1 MIKTFLSRAT
11 VGVVACFSLFMT
23 SCIQEEYKISEE
35 TLDLEVTVFQEGVA
49 LPIGSTDK
57 ITIGKVLELYGT
69 DEIKEMLPVGEDGA
83 FAFNMADNFDF
94 SEELKD
100 LSANFSIAA
109 IADAM
114 DMPFDLSS
122 VNVSDVKVEAM
133 EVGYEQK
140 LSDVIEPVEFTIDPI
155 TMEPISETADI
166 SEYIPDDEELQ
177 IEIPDYEYSGVV
189 ATVNDI
195 TIAENK
201 LALLEQYAP
210 NLGYPDFTRY
220 TDYEVDKVIELL
232 NHPIIG
238 VDLGFEIYDSFT
250 MEEPLTMSVEV
261 TLPDMIKSVEEIHLN
276 EGAKIRISL
285 DLSDNLFFTSGNVVP
300 HVDLDVHE
308 IFCLPGNADDNHIV
322 ADFYLNKD
330 NGYAATNEF
339 VIEALNIDYENDIKP
354 TASGALKIS
363 KDLSLSP
370 TFQLNFDQLMT
381 SVGFLNDH
389 NGGPVDLTV
398 KVEFVD
404 FFIDDVAVTVDPIE
418 VSFNQTFPLEIK
430 QDLPD
435 MVTGIEEVTF
445 VNNADV
451 LSGLKLTLDVNNV
464 DRIPGLDLGFET
476 LELEFP
482 QGIVVEGADAENRLN
497 VEIGSLSDGKTIK
510 TVVVNGITLDPTTQ
524 PEGAIEFK
532 GDVKINAVGRVG
544 VKEGDAI
551 HTKNLPREA
560 KDDIAIKVD
569 AVATFE
575 LDNFRV
581 GFEGYEYV
589 IEDTETGNKYIEKT
603 IEFEVTKEVAEL
615 GEVKIVPET
624 PDGNVPVID
633 INIELPATKLNIGPV
648 GEGLV
653 IDFPDMIKFGD
664 INMEPVVEYSYDAV
678 NNVLTFVNELPSTIQ
693 IPIESLMASAKE
705 TVKDGEVA
713 YVVGDTF
720 KIYGT
725 IGVAEGIVVKED
737 IDALTSEDAVVSF
750 MANVPEMVPSTVS
763 IKTYQA
769 SIDKQSFE
777 IGKELNLSDLPEM
790 LVAVDKIE
798 LDNVYLVLD
807 VKANGIDKLIKEADV
822 DVALNISLPEQI
834 MIEKN
839 ENVNI
844 DEHNNLTVNASLVG
858 ENIEIAP
865 LHVIGLDLAGVD
877 LSDENALKDL
887 KIELEG
893 NITVSNATIDMEQFE
908 NTKLSVD
915 VNYSLSTVEEIPAEE
930 STIKIGKV
938 SGYID
943 YTHSIS
949 EEIALDALIEVI
961 ESDNLKATLDLNRF
975 SLALELTTNLSA
987 SLQADINI
995 IPFKNGEPIEGKE
1008 LHEPI
1013 YISMP
1018 ESNGEAALIRY
1029 WISNYKK
1036 GQDPYM
1042 PEGYEHISMPI
1053 LSLIS
1058 LNPEKL
1064 QLELTAGTDPD
1075 ALCSIAPSEEG
1086 YVLSA
1091 AYAFNLPLEF
1101 GENLKLEFS
1110 QTIEDL
1116 PEMLGT
1122 VLQYTSFGLIGEI
1135 ESSLPLELDM
1145 TFRFLDAEGNEI
1157 ELLEE
1162 AGHQTIKPGTITG
1175 EAVKSDLSFI
1185 VGIKQGVDVSG
1196 IDKLELVFKAK
1207 SLPAAPIKED
1217 TYIKINNLQALIP
1230 QGVTVDL
1237 SELGQ
1242 LTGELE

>member
-11 VGVVACFSLFMT
+11 VGIVACFSLFMT

-35 TLDLEVTVFQEGVA
+35 TLNLEVTVFQEGVA
-49 LPIGSTDK
+49 LPIGSTDA
-57 ITIGKVLELYGT
+57 ISIGKVLELYGT
-69 DEIKEMLPVGEDGA
+69 DEIKDMLPIGENGA
-83 FAFNMADNFDF
+83 FAFSMTDNFDF

-140 LSDVIEPVEFTIDPI
+140 LSEVIEPVEFKIDPI
-155 TMEPISETADI
+155 TMEEPFSETADI
-166 SEYIPDDEELQ
+166 SSYIPSDEELQ
-177 IEIPDYEYSGVV
+177 IEIEGYEYSGVLT
-189 ATVNDI
+189 TVKDVN
-195 TIAENK
+195 IAEYQLNMMST
-201 LALLEQYAP
+201 YGP
-210 NLGYPDFTRY
+210 NLVPGFTL
-220 TDYEVDKVIELL
+220 DKEFPINQVLMVL
-232 NHPIIG
+232 NYVGIDTG
-238 VDLGFEIYDSFT
+238 FDLGETFELENTIEMPIEF
-250 MEEPLTMSVEV
+250 
-261 TLPDMIKSVEEIHLN
+261 TLPNMIKSVEEIHLN
-276 EGAKIRISL
+276 DNAKIRMTL
-285 DLSDNLFFTSGNVVP
+285 DLNDDLFFTSGDLIP
-300 HVDLDVHE
+300 HVDLPVQDLF
-308 IFCLPGNADDNHIV
+308 ILPDGMNDNHII
-322 ADFYLNKD
+322 ADFHLNVD
-330 NGYAATNEF
+330 NGYKSTIDFPIAG
-339 VIEALNIDYENDIKP
+339 LNIDYD
-354 TASGALKIS
+354 TDFVSGDEDGCLTFSKKIS
-363 KDLSLSP
+363 LDPVFKLSE
-370 TFQLNFDQLMT
+370 TLMT
-381 SVGFLNDH
+381 SVNKINGTKQTDISLNV
-389 NGGPVDLTV
+389 NI
-398 KVEFVD
+398 EFID
-404 FFIDDVAVTVDPIE
+404 FEIDDVAVTVEPIE
-418 VSFNQTFPLEIK
+418 VSFSQIFPLEIK
-430 QDLPD
+430 QDLPE

-445 VNNADV
+445 LNNADV
-451 LSGLKLTLDVNNV
+451 LSGINLTLDVSNV

-476 LELEFP
+476 LELQFP
-482 QGIVVEGADAENRLN
+482 EGINVEGADLDNRLK
-497 VEIGSLSDGKTIK
+497 VDIGSLSDGKTIK
-510 TVVVNGITLDPTTQ
+510 TVVVNGITLDPETQ

-532 GDVKINAVGRVG
+532 GDVKIDAVGRVG
-544 VKEGDAI
+544 VKDGEAI
-551 HTKNLPREA
+551 HTKDLPRED
-560 KDDIAIKVD
+560 KDDITVKVD

-575 LDNFRV
+575 LDNFKV

-589 IEDTETGNKYIEKT
+589 IEDTETGNPYIEQS

-624 PDGNVPVID
+624 PEGNVPVID
-633 INIELPATKLNIGPV
+633 INIQLPATKLNIGPV

-664 INMEPVVEYSYDAV
+664 MNMEPMVEYSYDAV
-678 NNVLTFVNELPSTIQ
+678 NNVLTFTDKLPSNIQ
-693 IPIESLMASAKE
+693 IPIEYLLASAKE
-705 TVKDGEVA
+705 TVKDGKTV
-713 YVVGDTF
+713 YMVGDVF
-720 KIYGT
+720 KIYGK
-725 IGVAEGIVVKED
+725 IGVEAGIVVKED

-839 ENVNI
+839 ENVQI
-844 DEHNNLTVNASLVG
+844 DEHNNLTINATLVG
-858 ENIEIAP
+858 ESIEIAP

-908 NTKLSVD
+908 NTELSVD
-915 VNYSLSTVEEIPAEE
+915 VNYSLSTVEETPAEE
-930 STIKIGKV
+930 SAIKIGKV

-1075 ALCSIAPSEEG
+1075 ALCSIAPSEDG

-1101 GENLKLEFS
+1101 GENMKLEFS

-1116 PEMLGT
+1116 PDMLGT
-1122 VLQYTSFGLIGEI
+1122 ILQYTSFGLIGEI

-1145 TFRFLDAEGNEI
+1145 TFRFLDAEGQEI

-1175 EAVKSDLSFI
+1175 EAVVSDLNLI
-1185 VGIKQGVDVSG
+1185 VGIKDGVDVSG

-1207 SLPAAPIKED
+1207 GLPAAPIKED

-1230 QGVTVDL
+1230 QGVTIDIN
-1237 SELGQ
+1237 ELGQ